1 MSQELL
7 DIGGL
12 KTWFN
17 KNIYTLQSYRTFGA
31 MTSIQVAEESLV
43 MVVGGDQDPDTT
55 VSTVEILNRPGKMTI
70 MIAGSFC

>member
-1 MSQELL
+1 
-7 DIGGL
+7 
-12 KTWFN
+12 
-17 KNIYTLQSYRTFGA
+17 